1 VLSLPHLDT
10 DTDTHTHT
18 HTSQQCDYW
27 AVSIF
32 ILINKS
38 SSDKIAELR
47 LLRLL
52 SGGEKWVA
60 GGGWWASGGR
70 ETWAASG
77 WVVILQDTEH
87 GT

>member
-60 GGGWWASGGR
+60 GGGWWLVGKGWQVGG
-70 ETWAASG
+70 WLSSK
-77 WVVILQDTEH
+77 H
-87 GT
+87 

>member
-10 DTDTHTHT
+10 DTDTDTHT
-18 HTSQQCDYW
+18 HTRQQCDYW

-38 SSDKIAELR
+38 RSDKIAELR

-70 ETWAASG
+70 EALAASG
-77 WVVILQDTEH
+77 WVVILQTQQCRH
-87 GT
+87 